1 MKKHYKL
8 LGVPLILTSALLAGC
23 PSDDN
28 DSTTVSNTRQFEIT
42 VTSLTN
48 HQPLSPFAIVLHKSG
63 YHAFTDGQAAS
74 VALENLA
81 EGGSNAQLL
90 TEANA
95 NSAHIANASGSG
107 ALAAGSNESTQ
118 ISTPNQSDIQL
129 TFVSML
135 VNTNDGFTAVNA
147 QGIGQLSLNESLTF
161 NAPVWDAGTEANT
174 ETQATVPGLGGEGFN
189 TARDDIMD
197 KVAFHRGVVTKDD
210 GLSTSDLD
218 QSHRFDNPAARVVV
232 KRIK

>member
-42 VTSLTN
+42 VTNLTN
-48 HQPLSPFAIVLHKSG
+48 HQPLSPFAVVLHKSG

-74 VALENLA
+74 VALEKLA

-95 NSAHIANASGSG
+95 NSTHNC
-107 ALAAGSNESTQ
+107 
-118 ISTPNQSDIQL
+118 
-129 TFVSML
+129 
-135 VNTNDGFTAVNA
+135 
-147 QGIGQLSLNESLTF
+147 
-161 NAPVWDAGTEANT
+161 
-174 ETQATVPGLGGEGFN
+174 
-189 TARDDIMD
+189 
-197 KVAFHRGVVTKDD
+197 
-210 GLSTSDLD
+210 
-218 QSHRFDNPAARVVV
+218 
-232 KRIK
+232 